1 MYSSWQKALVSLV
14 MGKTRRSHLACAID
28 DLACIVNAVEGDV
41 FVGGRLDGR
50 EIGFGVSRW
59 SDILLG

>member
-1 MYSSWQKALVSLV
+1 VNSSWQKALVSLV
-14 MGKTRRSHLACAID
+14 LGKTRRSHLACAID
-28 DLACIVNAVEGDV
+28 YLAFIVNAVEGDV
-41 FVGGRLDGR
+41 SVGGRLDGR